1 MICASK
7 KLSFTIRIRNE
18 QTIVI
23 LANRPTIKIK
33 RIFAMNLLAPD
44 SIATQ
49 KKNLLPNGRL
59 QQVAALVWRVDNG
72 ELQLLTITSRGT
84 GRWIIPK
91 GWPQTGRTLARTA
104 MREAFEEAGI
114 RGVIDPVPVGTYDYQ
129 KYDMPPEAV
138 SSFTVAVYAV
148 AFTEQVDKWPE
159 RGERILEW
167 VSPELAAER
176 VEEPE
181 LKKLI
186 HNFAPQVSLSDN

>member
-1 MICASK
+1 M
-7 KLSFTIRIRNE
+7 N
-18 QTIVI
+18 
-23 LANRPTIKIK
+23 
-33 RIFAMNLLAPD
+33 IFAPD
-44 SIATQ
+44 SVVTQ
-49 KKNLLPNGRL
+49 KKIMLPNGRL
-59 QQVAALVWRVDNG
+59 QQVAALVWRIENG

-114 RGVIDPVPVGTYDYQ
+114 RGVIDPIPVGTYDYQ
-129 KYDMPPEAV
+129 KYDMPPEAI

-148 AFTEQVDKWPE
+148 AFTEQLDKWPE
-159 RGERILEW
+159 RGERILDW
-167 VSPELAAER
+167 VSPDVAADR

-186 HNFAPQVSLSDN
+186 LGFAPQLSPSITSGEQ

>member
-1 MICASK
+1 
-7 KLSFTIRIRNE
+7 
-18 QTIVI
+18 
-23 LANRPTIKIK
+23 
-33 RIFAMNLLAPD
+33 MNLLAPD

-49 KKNLLPNGRL
+49 KKNLLPNGHM
-59 QQVAALVWRVDNG
+59 QQVAALVWRVEND

-129 KYDMPPEAV
+129 KYDMSPEAV

-186 HNFAPQVSLSDN
+186 HNFAAQMSLSDN

>member
-1 MICASK
+1 
-7 KLSFTIRIRNE
+7 
-18 QTIVI
+18 
-23 LANRPTIKIK
+23 
-33 RIFAMNLLAPD
+33 MNLLAPD

-59 QQVAALVWRVDNG
+59 QQVAALVWRVENG

-84 GRWIIPK
+84 GRWVLPK

-114 RGVIDPVPVGTYDYQ
+114 RGVIDPLPVGTYDYE
-129 KYDMPPEAV
+129 KYDMPPDAI

-148 AFTEQVDKWPE
+148 AFTEQVDQWPE

-167 VSPELAAER
+167 VSPLQAAER

-186 HNFAPQVSLSDN
+186 LAFTPDTSPAMAKDEQ